1 MERLEEIKVAET
13 LNPELA
19 EQEVAEQHQM
29 QQEARARIE
38 ELRDKYKAGRQ
49 AAKGN
54 ATDDDIDDDDDIEVV
69 YAE

>member
-1 MERLEEIKVAET
+1 
-13 LNPELA
+13 
-19 EQEVAEQHQM
+19 M